1 MWSSTITGS
10 ESPELKALRMERTT
24 MPMMSSIRAALR
36 RVVPVLVFSLPIS
49 FSVSTVMDTEVAENT
64 EPIKADFS
72 RL

>member
-1 MWSSTITGS
+1 MI
-10 ESPELKALRMERTT
+10 
-24 MPMMSSIRAALR
+24 SSIRAALR